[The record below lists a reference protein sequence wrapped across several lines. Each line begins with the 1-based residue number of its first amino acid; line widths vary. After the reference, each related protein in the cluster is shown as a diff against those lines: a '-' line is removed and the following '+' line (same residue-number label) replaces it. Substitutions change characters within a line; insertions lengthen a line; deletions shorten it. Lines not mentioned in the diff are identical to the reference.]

1 MKLEDRKTIDFLGK
15 RRIALVISLIL
26 AAVGIIAAI
35 SIPLGKANLGTDF
48 SGGVS
53 TQFRFE
59 KPVVVEDVRS
69 LLDAGGFGEADIQ
82 EISGSKKLL
91 IRVKKIEGDMGAV
104 SKNIGKIF
112 AASMSDNPYVVDSTT
127 EVGPTVGKKLQRDA
141 FWAIVISLFGIFFY
155 IGWRFE
161 FRFGI
166 AAVAA
171 TFHDVLAVLGILFVL
186 NHEINLLVITALL
199 TVAGYSINDSVV
211 VFDRIRENLRRRG
224 KSKEELVPLIN
235 RSVNEMLRRTVV
247 TSGTTLLVLVALF
260 VLGGEVIHEFA
271 LTLILGVLIGTY
283 SSIFVASPL
292 LLLWKGTTGK
302 LVKFEE

>member
-1 MKLEDRKTIDFLGK
+1 MEAGKITTIDFLGK
-15 RRIALVISLIL
+15 RRIALIISLIL
-26 AAVGIIAAI
+26 AIVGVIAAV

-48 SGGVS
+48 SGGVA
-53 TQFRFE
+53 TQFRFTN
-59 KPVVVEDVRS
+59 PVVVEEVRS
-69 LLDAGGFGEADIQ
+69 FLEAGGFGEADIQ
-82 EISGSKKLL
+82 EMSGAHKLL
-91 IRVKKIEGDMGAV
+91 IRVKKVEGELGAV
-104 SKNIGKIF
+104 SKSIGAIF
-112 AASMSDNPYVVDSTT
+112 AASLPENPYIVDSTT

-141 FWAIVISLFGIFFY
+141 FWAIIISLFGIFFY

-166 AAVAA
+166 AAVIA
-171 TFHDVLAVLGILFVL
+171 TFHDVLAVLGIFFIL
-186 NHEINLLVITALL
+186 NIEINLLVITALL
-199 TVAGYSINDSVV
+199 TIAGYSINDSVV

-247 TSGTTLLVLVALF
+247 TSGTTLLVLLALF
-260 VLGGEVIHEFA
+260 ILGGEVIHDFS

-292 LLLWKGTTGK
+292 LLLWKGTKGK
-302 LVKFEE
+302 LINIEE